1 MRLFVANFELCEEDV
16 RQPRSKLCKSFAFI
30 LRQQLAV
37 VVALQNGILRKL
49 KPPLHLALK
58 PDIRANS

>member
-1 MRLFVANFELCEEDV
+1 MWEDV

-37 VVALQNGILRKL
+37 VVASVAAAALQNGILRKL